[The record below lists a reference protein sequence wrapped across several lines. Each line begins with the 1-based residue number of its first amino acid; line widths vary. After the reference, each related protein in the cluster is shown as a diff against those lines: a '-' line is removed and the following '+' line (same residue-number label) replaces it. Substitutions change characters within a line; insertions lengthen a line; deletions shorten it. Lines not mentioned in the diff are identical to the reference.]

1 MAVRY
6 EKVSLLLCAVVFIMI
21 QEEVQLSIPTITYI
35 IAIPAVRVAMQL
47 VL

>member
-6 EKVSLLLCAVVFIMI
+6 EKVSLLLCVVVFIMI

-35 IAIPAVRVAMQL
+35 IVIPAARVAMQSML
-47 VL
+47 